1 MKNRMKN
8 RTLAVMFVVACLPV
22 TATGSLIVTAHGYTI
37 GTQGEK
43 TAAVSLAGGDPSV
56 IAVQSIQS
64 GASPLYPNFP
74 VHIEASLLGSG
85 AATYGALA
93 ASLEAQVKNLAAI
106 PNILEPEASGI
117 LRMSF
122 ADQGVVVSSTLA
134 VGEEVDLDFY
144 FALSSDFMDTGRLA
158 DPTHNGASVEFNGTA
173 KDTTSGAF
181 VKAVIVNGSA
191 GTTPWVVF
199 QTLHTA
205 VGRVID
211 LTGNLDLGVIA
222 RARNESGGNVIATS
236 AVLASHTGRMMYL
249 PQANVQLISD
259 SGHDYAVVAAAVPEP
274 GALSLVVLGIGAMAV
289 GRSVSRRVRR
299 RPAEPSYR

>member
-173 KDTTSGAF
+173 KDITSGAF

-191 GTTPWVVF
+191 GTDP
-199 QTLHTA
+199 
-205 VGRVID
+205 
-211 LTGNLDLGVIA
+211 LGVPP
-222 RARNESGGNVIATS
+222 N
-236 AVLASHTGRMMYL
+236 
-249 PQANVQLISD
+249 
-259 SGHDYAVVAAAVPEP
+259 AAH
-274 GALSLVVLGIGAMAV
+274 G
-289 GRSVSRRVRR
+289 GRSSYRPDRKPRLGCDCARPERVRWQC
-299 RPAEPSYR
+299 YRYVRGPRQPHRSHDVFAAGERAADQ